1 MDVLDKYIAELS
13 EDTALNEFTMKDVQM
28 KLPGIK
34 HKWAGRLMR
43 AKLDKETLIR
53 NRRRLINKMSNELI
67 ERSPIKISFPV
78 AKQKVEGHNTITDM
92 DEELANKVVV
102 IEFLEKAERILN
114 SMTFDIKNLTEI
126 MKLEI
131 Q

>member
-1 MDVLDKYIAELS
+1 MDVLDRYIAELS
-13 EDTALNEFTMKDVQM
+13 VDTALNEFTMKEVQM

-43 AKLDKETLIR
+43 SKLDKEGLIR
-53 NRRRLINKMSNELI
+53 KRRQLISKMSNELI
-67 ERSPIKISFPV
+67 ERSPIKLSFPI
-78 AKQKVEGHNTITDM
+78 AKQKVQEHDTITDM
-92 DEELANKVVV
+92 DEDINNKAVI

-126 MKLEI
+126 MKLEL

>member
-1 MDVLDKYIAELS
+1 MDVLHKYIDELS
-13 EDTALNEFTMKDVQM
+13 QDTALNEFTMKDVQM

-43 AKLDKETLIR
+43 AKLEKDSLIR
-53 NRRRLINKMSNELI
+53 KKKRVVHTMSNELI
-67 ERSPIKISFPV
+67 QRSPVKLSIPV
-78 AKQKVEGHNTITDM
+78 AKQKVEQSESIM
-92 DEELANKVVV
+92 EYDERIGDIFVI
-102 IEFLEKAERILN
+102 IEFLEKAEKILN

-126 MKLEI
+126 MKLEL